1 MSKKDRENVILG
13 LLMIPVNIFYY
24 YYYKNLIHSNNKI
37 NSIR

>member
-1 MSKKDRENVILG
+1 MTNRENVILG

-24 YYYKNLIHSNNKI
+24 YYYKYLIHSNNKI